1 MELAGTDYLKSF
13 IEDYDDNYK
22 VVADSSRSLKG
33 LISSRS
39 HNKDDRGANRLI
51 DNWMSN
57 GQPLGVGRLGGL
69 LDALGF
75 AKAEIKEQPKIGKI
89 ENYSVL
95 LKVPAGRKVNYKH
108 PIAAFGSRASEE
120 GFRVVCLFGRYD
132 AERLIEEFKNIRGTK
147 NTLVLL
153 DYALQLPDR
162 RKLARK
168 VKSDLNDKVFAV
180 LDLG

>member
-1 MELAGTDYLKSF
+1 
-13 IEDYDDNYK
+13 
-22 VVADSSRSLKG
+22 
-33 LISSRS
+33 
-39 HNKDDRGANRLI
+39 
-51 DNWMSN
+51 
-57 GQPLGVGRLGGL
+57 GVGRLGGL

-75 AKAEIKEQPKIGKI
+75 AEAEIKEQPKIGKI

-180 LDLG
+180 LDRVLLMFLVNHYNTQFVNQILMSVMMPFSYYQPYVWDSSKIMPPEIFKGRKDELEK